1 MARAL
6 AKMLIDAAEDA
17 CRMFKARRPDF
28 EFMPFIMMNV
38 ASPDSELIATTCE
51 FPNTLHP
58 TDLARLLHASA
69 AQIEAQALAGS
80 LFQAREVTDDDDDE
94 SSNTRH

>member
-1 MARAL
+1 MAKAL
-6 AKMLIDAAEDA
+6 GKMLMDAAEEA
-17 CRMFKARRPDF
+17 VKMFKLRRPDF

-69 AQIEAQALAGS
+69 EQIEARGES
-80 LFQAREVTDDDDDE
+80 LFQAREVSDDDDDA
-94 SSNTRH
+94 STTRH